1 MLRLHKLLE
10 IVGILAIL
18 VLIIGLYMFYM
29 KTDFRNFLGGKNETP
44 VLLFNEK
51 VPLRVSIARTRAEL
65 EQGLGG
71 RETLSETEGM
81 LFVFPEVG
89 YHRIWMSGMKFSIDI
104 AWVDENGVIVDIKEN
119 VSPDTYPEVFEPK
132 VPARYVIEA
141 RAYFLASYSIG
152 IGDRVTL
159 PREAL

>member
-1 MLRLHKLLE
+1 MRMIHRILE
-10 IVGILAIL
+10 TVGILALLIL
-18 VLIIGLYMFYM
+18 IVGVYMFYM
-29 KTDFRNFLGGKNETP
+29 KTDFKNFFSGKNESP
-44 VLLFNEK
+44 VLLFSDK

-71 RETLSETEGM
+71 RESLSETEGM

-104 AWVDENGVIVDIKEN
+104 VWVDENGVIVDIKEN

-152 IGDRVTL
+152 VGDRVTL
-159 PREAL
+159 PKEAL